1 MISQYLAVIWQWVS
15 TVLMKTLAV
24 WLVVTLL
31 AIIWVRLGKIH
42 PDDTHLASAKRQA
55 ILSLLIMIALF
66 PLPFALNPLIDAVDD
81 APLLV
86 KLLVTSGCQLLL
98 CIPII
103 VVLAIR
109 HQRLETAGI
118 SGKNLPMLLALG
130 VVLAITTAILFAAIS
145 ALDKNTTPTQV
156 EPLTSQRCLYLIA
169 ALAISAIA
177 HEFIYRGYLQTR
189 LAAWG
194 GSAKGL
200 LASSLI
206 YSLWHL
212 PRFLGT
218 YNWITML
225 VQFVALFVLGLAL
238 GEVRRRTGS
247 IIPSILFH
255 AGNDVAQTLW

>member
-1 MISQYLAVIWQWVS
+1 
-15 TVLMKTLAV
+15 
-24 WLVVTLL
+24 
-31 AIIWVRLGKIH
+31 
-42 PDDTHLASAKRQA
+42 
-55 ILSLLIMIALF
+55 MIALL
-66 PLPFALNPLIDAVDD
+66 PLLLALNPLVDAVDD
-81 APLLV
+81 TRLLV
-86 KLLVTSGCQLLL
+86 RLLVASGCQLLM

-103 VVLAIR
+103 VVMVIR
-109 HQRLETAGI
+109 HQRLETVGV
-118 SGKNLPMLLALG
+118 SCKNLPTLLALG

-145 ALDKNTTPTQV
+145 ALDKNTTPTQI
-156 EPLTSQRCLYLIA
+156 ELLTIQRCVYLIA
-169 ALAISAIA
+169 VSFVSAIA

-189 LAAWG
+189 LTAWG
-194 GSAKGL
+194 GSVKGL

-225 VQFVALFVLGLAL
+225 VQFVALFVFGLAL

-255 AGNDVAQTLW
+255 ASNDVAQTLW

>member
-1 MISQYLAVIWQWVS
+1 
-15 TVLMKTLAV
+15 
-24 WLVVTLL
+24 
-31 AIIWVRLGKIH
+31 
-42 PDDTHLASAKRQA
+42 
-55 ILSLLIMIALF
+55 MIAL
-66 PLPFALNPLIDAVDD
+66 LPHLFALNPLVDAVDD
-81 APLLV
+81 TRLLV
-86 KLLVTSGCQLLL
+86 KLLVASGCQLLM

-103 VVLAIR
+103 VVMVIR
-109 HQRLETAGI
+109 HQRLETVGV
-118 SGKNLPMLLALG
+118 SCKNLPTLLALG

-145 ALDKNTTPTQV
+145 ALDKNTTPTQI
-156 EPLTSQRCLYLIA
+156 ELLTIQRCVYLIA
-169 ALAISAIA
+169 VSFVSAIA

-189 LAAWG
+189 LTAWG
-194 GSAKGL
+194 GSVKGL

-225 VQFVALFVLGLAL
+225 VQFVALFVFGLAL

-255 AGNDVAQTLW
+255 ASNDVAQTL